1 MHPKTPFLRIFVAKL
16 GSPLLRLGSRG
27 SQPRQLNLLTPST
40 PPTMKTRIITFDRFV
55 RILISVI
62 LLILAYILIRR
73 LSNVLLPFLVAWLIA
88 YLLYPIVCFFQYRCH
103 LRSRILA
110 IAATLILILSIL
122 IGGTA
127 LILPPIID
135 ELNQLRLIIT
145 NYLTT
150 DTTITTMSAEI
161 EHFIKQNVDINQLT
175 HALTLQDIYQLIE
188 QKIPQLI
195 ALISSSLSTIIGF
208 ICSLISIIY
217 LIFILADYESM
228 ADGFFRLA
236 PPSKRRYLQTILTD
250 LKNGMNAYFRG
261 QTIIALCVGILFA
274 IGFLIIDFPLA
285 IPLGLFIGLLNLVPY
300 LQVIGFIPT
309 LILAALKAHSTGDNF
324 WTILLSALAVFAIVQ
339 AIQDLIL
346 TPRIMGKVTGLN
358 PAIILLALSVWGS
371 LLGFVGLIIALPLT
385 TILLSYYKRYIL
397 HETPQ

>member
-1 MHPKTPFLRIFVAKL
+1 M
-16 GSPLLRLGSRG
+16 
-27 SQPRQLNLLTPST
+27 N
-40 PPTMKTRIITFDRFV
+40 TRIITFDRFV
-55 RILISVI
+55 RILISII

-73 LSNVLLPFLVAWLIA
+73 LSNVLLPFLVAWLVA

-110 IAATLILILSIL
+110 IAATLLLILSIL

>member
-1 MHPKTPFLRIFVAKL
+1 
-16 GSPLLRLGSRG
+16 
-27 SQPRQLNLLTPST
+27 
-40 PPTMKTRIITFDRFV
+40 MKTRIITFDRFV

-62 LLILAYILIRR
+62 LMILAYILIRR
-73 LSNVLLPFLVAWLIA
+73 LSNVLLPFLVAWLVA

-110 IAATLILILSIL
+110 IAATLLLILSIL

-195 ALISSSLSTIIGF
+195 ALVSSSLSTIIGF
-208 ICSLISIIY
+208 ISSLISIIY
-217 LIFILADYESM
+217 LVFILADYESM

-236 PPSKRRYLQTILTD
+236 PPSKRRYLHTILTD

-309 LILAALKAHSTGDNF
+309 IVLAALKAHSTGDNL
-324 WTILLSALAVFAIVQ
+324 WTILLAALAVFAIVQ

-397 HETPQ
+397 HEPPQ

>member
-1 MHPKTPFLRIFVAKL
+1 
-16 GSPLLRLGSRG
+16 
-27 SQPRQLNLLTPST
+27 
-40 PPTMKTRIITFDRFV
+40 MKTRIITFDRFV

-73 LSNVLLPFLVAWLIA
+73 LSNVLLPFLVAWLVA

-110 IAATLILILSIL
+110 IAATLLLILSIL

-324 WTILLSALAVFAIVQ
+324 WKILLSALAVFAIVQ

>member
-1 MHPKTPFLRIFVAKL
+1 MT
-16 GSPLLRLGSRG
+16 
-27 SQPRQLNLLTPST
+27 
-40 PPTMKTRIITFDRFV
+40 TRIVTFARFV

-73 LSNVLLPFLVAWLIA
+73 LSNVLLPFLVAWLVA

-110 IAATLILILSIL
+110 IAATLLLILSIL

-135 ELNQLRLIIT
+135 ELNQLRPIIT

-188 QKIPQLI
+188 HKIPQLI

-324 WTILLSALAVFAIVQ
+324 RTILLSALAVFAIVQ

>member
-1 MHPKTPFLRIFVAKL
+1 M
-16 GSPLLRLGSRG
+16 
-27 SQPRQLNLLTPST
+27 N
-40 PPTMKTRIITFDRFV
+40 TRIITFDRFV

-73 LSNVLLPFLVAWLIA
+73 LSNVLLPFLVAWLVA

-110 IAATLILILSIL
+110 IAATLLLILSIL

-324 WTILLSALAVFAIVQ
+324 CTILLSALAVFAIVQ